1 MKLLLLVLL
10 SFATAFA
17 QNKATGNVD
26 NGKKL
31 FTRNGCFQCHGTQ
44 GQGGAAGARLNGTKL
59 TLPVFTA
66 ILRNPPPSN
75 MPPYR
80 AKVMTDQEV
89 ADVYA
94 YIQTFPPPPPLAS
107 VPLLKE

>member
-10 SFATAFA
+10 SFAAAFA
-17 QNKATGNVD
+17 ENKATGNVE

-31 FTRNGCFQCHGTQ
+31 FTRNGCFQCHGSRDK
-44 GQGGAAGARLNGTKL
+44 AEPRNRLNGTKL